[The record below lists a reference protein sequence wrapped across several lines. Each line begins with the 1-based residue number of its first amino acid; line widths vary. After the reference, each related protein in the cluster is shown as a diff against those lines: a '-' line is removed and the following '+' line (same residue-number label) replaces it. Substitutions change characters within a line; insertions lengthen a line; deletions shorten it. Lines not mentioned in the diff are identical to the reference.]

1 MQRIKCNSIGY
12 LQYTLPLWGVL
23 RPKYPR
29 PWRERK
35 GDRSVGDGYAR
46 RRYVGGERVG
56 AGGDGRRRMKASWAT
71 SACTRAGGAR
81 SGERAWVPPPP
92 LARSSP
98 PHPPLVGGVVLLPPV
113 GTLPRRRRHP
123 PPVGTVP
130 PPGSAVLLPFSPP
143 TPVGEHVLRPAN
155 LFWS

>member
-1 MQRIKCNSIGY
+1 MQIIKCNSIGY

-35 GDRSVGDGYAR
+35 GDRSVEDGYAR

-81 SGERAWVPPPP
+81 SGERAWVPPP